1 MHPEFKRRIN
11 AVKVEM
17 KRLSWTHQWAP
28 VVKRNVRLKHVFG
41 SVFVCGQQF
50 TQMKT
55 FSVRKYRYIK
65 RKALGFIKTLERTIK
80 FMVLDHKRLDFFHF
94 QTFPPNPFKVS
105 KPGFP
110 ILEKNTLLRRSK
122 SLRQNRHSNENGN
135 TYNHLKSDTKHDN
148 FNWLFSIYY
157 NSTLSREAWR
167 QIETKLT
174 ESMLIYFSSSS
185 LQLASRHA
193 AGFFYAPCQRESNVN
208 LISCSNL
215 RSWLVLLPPIWY
227 R

>member
-1 MHPEFKRRIN
+1 MQSKW
-11 AVKVEM
+11 KWKDSVE
-17 KRLSWTHQWAP
+17 LTNGLQWLNETFVWSMFLALYSSVANNSHRWKP
-28 VVKRNVRLKHVFG
+28 LVSGNVAALNEKHLGSSRHLK
-41 SVFVCGQQF
+41 
-50 TQMKT
+50 
-55 FSVRKYRYIK
+55 
-65 RKALGFIKTLERTIK
+65 RTIK

-122 SLRQNRHSNENGN
+122 SLRQNRRSNENGN

-148 FNWLFSIYY
+148 FNWLFSICY

-215 RSWLVLLPPIWY
+215 RSWLVLLAPIWY